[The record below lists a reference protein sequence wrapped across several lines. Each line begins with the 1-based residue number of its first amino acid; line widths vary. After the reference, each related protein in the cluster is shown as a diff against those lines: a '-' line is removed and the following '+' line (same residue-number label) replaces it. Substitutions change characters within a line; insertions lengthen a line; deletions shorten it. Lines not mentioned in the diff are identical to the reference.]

1 MTGPVL
7 SITDL
12 SVVFPTEEGLLTA
25 VAGASLKV
33 NRNEVL
39 GLVGESGCGKSVT
52 ALSAVRLLP
61 RPGRINGGQIH
72 FSGRDMLALSE
83 NELMAVRGKDI
94 TMIFQDPMTALSP
107 LVSVGAQMAECFLL
121 HEKIS
126 KKDAIQKCIPWLSR
140 MGLPEPVR
148 ILESFPYALSG
159 GQQQRI
165 MIAMAL
171 MMEPSLVI
179 ADEPTTALDA
189 TVSAQIFDLLR
200 RMRGENSSVLL
211 ITHDLGVVWELC
223 DRVIVMYAGKIVE
236 EARVNELFARPLHP
250 YTEGLLRSVPVLGEN
265 EGELFSIEGQVPSP
279 LSMPVGCRFSDR
291 CHLAFDRCRTE
302 EPELL
307 PVGGGGWKAACFL
320 AAERLSK

>member
-1 MTGPVL
+1 MTEPVL
-7 SITDL
+7 FISDL

-25 VAGASLKV
+25 VSGASLSV
-33 NRNEVL
+33 RRNEVL

-61 RPGRINGGQIH
+61 RPGRIAGGSIRFQ
-72 FSGRDMLALSE
+72 GRDMLALSE
-83 NELMAVRGKDI
+83 KELMAVRGKDI

-107 LVSVGAQMAECFLL
+107 LVTVGAQMAECFLL
-121 HEKIS
+121 HEKTGKRDALS
-126 KKDAIQKCIPWLSR
+126 KCLPWLAR
-140 MGLPEPVR
+140 MGLPEPAR
-148 ILESFPYALSG
+148 ILDSFPYALSG

-200 RMRGENSSVLL
+200 RMRGESSSVLL

-223 DRVIVMYAGKIVE
+223 DRVIVMYAGRIVE
-236 EARVNELFARPLHP
+236 EAGVEELFDRPLHP
-250 YTEGLLRSVPVLGEN
+250 YAEGLLRSVPVLGE
-265 EGELFSIEGQVPSP
+265 ERGELFSIEGQVPSP
-279 LSMPVGCRFSDR
+279 LSVPKGCRFHDR
-291 CHLAFDRCRTE
+291 CHLAFDRCAVE
-302 EPELL
+302 EPPLSG
-307 PVGGGGWKAACFL
+307 VGGGTRRAACFL
-320 AAERLSK
+320 AQERLAK